1 MTHMRSAVLA
11 VPAAL
16 LLAMGLLA
24 APAVS
29 RAQAMPSDSTLQ
41 GFQPSGDYVLL
52 VNGKA
57 VPAAEIYQNE
67 KLPAY
72 LILSSALSSPVML
85 TAGASRSVETVNL
98 MKVAKQRDGSV
109 DLLADAKLA
118 PLGQFQMDGQNI
130 VFTVEGK
137 KVSLNPRPALTGL
150 HKGAELLTRLPEYV
164 RTSKGYTPN
173 AASIATLKKANRP
186 VTVHVVFGSWCPHC
200 RQHVPLLLRVE
211 NDLKNPK
218 INFEYY
224 GIQSPPDGWQD
235 PEVKRLS
242 VKAIPTGI
250 VYMNGKEI
258 GRIEG
263 TAWTSPEVQ
272 LAKILSGSA
281 APAAKGK

>member
-1 MTHMRSAVLA
+1 
-11 VPAAL
+11 
-16 LLAMGLLA
+16 
-24 APAVS
+24 
-29 RAQAMPSDSTLQ
+29 
-41 GFQPSGDYVLL
+41 
-52 VNGKA
+52 
-57 VPAAEIYQNE
+57 
-67 KLPAY
+67 
-72 LILSSALSSPVML
+72 ML

-98 MKVAKQRDGSV
+98 MKVAKQKDGSV
-109 DLLADAKLA
+109 DLLADAQLA
-118 PLGQFQMDGQNI
+118 PLGQFQVDGQNI

-150 HKGAELLTRLPEYV
+150 HKGPELLTRLPEYV
-164 RTSKGYTPN
+164 RASKGYTPN
-173 AASIATLKKANRP
+173 AASIATLRKANRP

-200 RQHVPLLLRVE
+200 RQHVPMLLRVE

-224 GIQSPPDGWQD
+224 GIQPPPDGWQD